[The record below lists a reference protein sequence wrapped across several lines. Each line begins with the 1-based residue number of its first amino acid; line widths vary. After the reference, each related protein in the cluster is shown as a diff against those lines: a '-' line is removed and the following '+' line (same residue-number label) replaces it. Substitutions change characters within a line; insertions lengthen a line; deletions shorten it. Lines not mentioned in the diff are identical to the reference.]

1 MAEQSPGVVA
11 ERKINY
17 DELVKVEWTKE
28 KKEAYGFYL
37 RRFEQARRQRHMPR
51 EEFDDLTLEFDYI
64 LNKRA
69 ANAYLPPKKNDDE
82 VRIVTG
88 TTEKKIEVI
97 YNELVGMNIQP
108 EAQVFDHND
117 NELRGLG
124 QDFID
129 IVTRTNQIERDDD
142 FWGAFVFELIT
153 QRAAFIEETD
163 EYADYYNRGISSM
176 RNGTIRKETRK
187 PITFHR
193 ARKRLLTSLQV
204 FLGDMNIP
212 AYRFQEQPYIL
223 KYVRRHYDV
232 AKTQYGNWK
241 NWDSVVKGGS
251 HANSPFGYRM
261 YKLENEEVEEI
272 HYLDP
277 SNDEYQ
283 IMINGVL
290 MFDEPAPLFYQV
302 TEDRRYP
309 MTMKVLKGMGSDCAY
324 GKPLTASAK
333 TLQGLNSETIRLLIR
348 KFRQAIEPPLASKG
362 RKIYSKDI
370 WTAGAVTYGLSST
383 DFEVL
388 NKNNQGITNSE
399 FSLYDLI
406 EKKTEEFIGASNT
419 AQGMKE
425 GGTTTATEIVNQQRQ
440 FIKQLGLSVLAL
452 MSAKRDATYLRI
464 YNLLENFVSPVS
476 REYDSTNDTLIDIYE
491 RFTIMDAQ
499 FENGKK
505 GKKIVQFVDK
515 PVTPDELSNVYKYE
529 QSEEL
534 AGRPTRIR
542 FINTNM
548 LMEVPSFWYV
558 TTAPRERDGSA
569 LSKVMFSDKFKQA
582 VDIMT
587 VTKRPINDDK
597 LIDEYEFTWQI
608 KDMFKKTPPVNQA
621 ANPEA
626 QAQGDNLMAQ
636 INALEGMSKSKMGD
650 QMQEGQMAGS
660 QKPTLNSMVGNAK

>member
-1 MAEQSPGVVA
+1 MSTQSPGVKA
-11 ERKINY
+11 EERKIDY
-17 DELVKVEWTKE
+17 DTLTKE
-28 KKEAYGFYL
+28 FKDTNQAQAYGFYL
-37 RRFEQARRQRHMPR
+37 RKFENARRQRHQNR
-51 EEFDDLTLEFDYI
+51 EELDDLNLETDYI

-69 ANAYLPPKKNDDE
+69 ANSYLPPKKNDDE

-97 YNELVGMNIQP
+97 YNELVGMNVQP
-108 EAQVFDHND
+108 EAQVFDKDD

-124 QDFID
+124 QDFMD

-163 EYADYYNRGISSM
+163 EYVSYYNRGKSSIFD
-176 RNGTIRKETRK
+176 GSIKKEKRK
-187 PITFHR
+187 PVIFHR

-223 KYVRRHYDV
+223 KYVRRTYDE
-232 AKTQYGNWK
+232 AKTIYGKWANWSK
-241 NWDSVVKGGS
+241 IVKGNPGS
-251 HANSPFGYRM
+251 NSPYGYRM
-261 YKLENEEVEEI
+261 YKIEGEEVEEI

-290 MFDEPAPLFYQV
+290 MFDEPAPLFYTV

-309 MTMKVLKGMGSDCAY
+309 MTMKVLKGMGSDFAY

-348 KFRQAIEPPLASKG
+348 KFRQAIEPPMASKG

-370 WTAGAVTYGLSST
+370 WTAGAVTYGLSAS
-383 DFEVL
+383 DFEIL

-399 FSLYDLI
+399 FSLYDLV
-406 EKKTEEFIGASNT
+406 ERKTEEFIGASNT

-425 GGTTTATEIVNQQRQ
+425 GGTQTATEIINQQKQ

-452 MSAKRDATYLRI
+452 MAAKRDATYLRI
-464 YNLLENFVSPVS
+464 YNLLENFVNPIE
-476 REYDSTNDTLIDIYE
+476 RQIDSTGKELVDIYDK
-491 RFTIMDAQ
+491 FTIMDAQ
-499 FENGKK
+499 FENGKR

-515 PVTPDELSNVYKYE
+515 PVTQDQMSEVYQYE
-529 QSEEL
+529 QEQE
-534 AGRPTRIR
+534 AMGQPTRIR
-542 FINTNM
+542 FINVKM
-548 LMEVPSFWYV
+548 LQEIPSFWYI
-558 TTAPRERDGSA
+558 TCAPRERDGSA
-569 LSKVMFSDKFKQA
+569 LSKVMFSDKLKQA
-582 VDIMT
+582 VDIST
-587 VTKRPINDDK
+587 VTQRPLNADK
-597 LIDEYEFTWQI
+597 IIDEYEFTWQI
-608 KDMFKKTPPVNQA
+608 KDMFKKTAPIDQS

-626 QAQGDNLMAQ
+626 KAQGDNLLAQ
-636 INALEGMSKSKMGD
+636 IDALGGSEMGSEMMEGPNG
-650 QMQEGQMAGS
+650 GQTN
-660 QKPTLNSMVGNAK
+660 KPSMNTMVGNAR

>member
-1 MAEQSPGVVA
+1 MSEQSPGVVA
-11 ERKINY
+11 ERKFDY
-17 DELVKVEWTKE
+17 DKLTPDTHTTEQ
-28 KKEAYGFYL
+28 KEAYGFYL
-37 RRFEQARRQRHMPR
+37 RRFESARRQRHQNR
-51 EEFDDLTLEFDYI
+51 EEFDDLNLETDYI

-97 YNELVGMNIQP
+97 YNELVGMNVQP
-108 EAQVFDHND
+108 EAQVFDKND

-124 QDFID
+124 QDFMD

-142 FWGAFVFELIT
+142 FWGAFVYELIT

-163 EYADYYNRGISSM
+163 EYVNYYNRGKSSM
-176 RNGTIRKETRK
+176 FKGTIKKEDRK
-187 PITFHR
+187 PVTFHR

-212 AYRFQEQPYIL
+212 AWRFQEQPYIL
-223 KYVRRHYDV
+223 KYVRRTYDE
-232 AKTQYGNWK
+232 AKTVYGEWK
-241 NWDSVVKGGS
+241 NWDKVVKGGS
-251 HANSPFGYRM
+251 HANSPWGYRM
-261 YKLENEEVEEI
+261 YKIDNEEIEEI

-277 SNDEYQ
+277 SRDEYQ
-283 IMINGVL
+283 IMINGVM
-290 MFDEPAPLFYQV
+290 MFDGPAPLFYTV

-309 MTMKVLKGMGSDCAY
+309 MTMKVLKGMGSDFAY

-348 KFRQAIEPPLASKG
+348 KFRQAIEPPMVSKG

-370 WTAGAVTYGLSST
+370 WTAGAVTYGLSAN

-388 NKNNQGITNSE
+388 NKTNQGITNSE

-425 GGTTTATEIVNQQRQ
+425 GGTQTATEIINQQKQ

-452 MSAKRDATYLRI
+452 MAAKRDATYLRI
-464 YNLLENFVSPVS
+464 YNLLENFVSPIS
-476 REYDSTNDTLIDIYE
+476 RELDSATNNLIDIYDK
-491 RFTIMDAQ
+491 FTIMNAQ

-515 PVTPDELSNVYKYE
+515 PVTDEEMTQVYQYE
-529 QSEEL
+529 QEQEL
-534 AGRPTRIR
+534 AGQPIRIR
-542 FINTNM
+542 FINVKM
-548 LMEVPSFWYV
+548 LQEIPSFWYV
-558 TTAPRERDGSA
+558 TVAPRERDGSA
-569 LSKVMFSDKFKQA
+569 LSKVMFSDKLKQA
-582 VDIMT
+582 VDIST
-587 VTKRPINDDK
+587 VTQRPLNADK
-597 LIDEYEFTWQI
+597 IIDEYEFTWQI
-608 KDMFKKTPPVNQA
+608 KDMFKKTAPVDQSA
-621 ANPEA
+621 SPEA
-626 QAQGDNLMAQ
+626 KEQGDNLLAQ
-636 INALEGMSKSKMGD
+636 IDALGGSEMGSEMMEGPTG
-650 QMQEGQMAGS
+650 GQTN
-660 QKPTLNSMVGNAK
+660 KPSMNTMVGNAR

>member
-1 MAEQSPGVVA
+1 MSEQSPGVVA
-11 ERKINY
+11 ERKLEEDKLTPENY
-17 DELVKVEWTKE
+17 TKE
-28 KKEAYGFYL
+28 QKEAYGFYL
-37 RRFEQARRQRHMPR
+37 RRFESARKQRHQNR
-51 EEFDDLTLEFDYI
+51 EEFDDLNLETDYI

-97 YNELVGMNIQP
+97 YNELVGMNVQP
-108 EAQVFDHND
+108 EAQVFDKDD

-124 QDFID
+124 QDFMD

-163 EYADYYNRGISSM
+163 EYVEYYNRGKSSM
-176 RNGTIRKETRK
+176 FDGSIKKEKRK
-187 PITFHR
+187 PVTFHR

-212 AYRFQEQPYIL
+212 AWRFQEQPYIL
-223 KYVRRHYDV
+223 KYVRRTYDE
-232 AKTQYGNWK
+232 AKTQYGSWE
-241 NWDSVVKGGS
+241 NWDKVVKGGS
-251 HANSPFGYRM
+251 FANSPWGYRM
-261 YKLENEEVEEI
+261 YKIDNEEVEEI

-277 SNDEYQ
+277 SKDEYQ

-290 MFDEPAPLFYQV
+290 MFNEPAPLFYTV

-309 MTMKVLKGMGSDCAY
+309 MTMKVLKGMGSDFAY

-348 KFRQAIEPPLASKG
+348 KFRQAIEPPMVSKG

-370 WTAGAVTYGLSST
+370 WTAGAVTYGLSAS

-388 NKNNQGITNSE
+388 NKTNQGITNSE

-425 GGTTTATEIVNQQRQ
+425 GGSTTATEIVNQQRQ

-452 MSAKRDATYLRI
+452 MAAKRDATYLRI
-464 YNLLENFVSPVS
+464 YNLLENFVNPIE
-476 REYDSTNDTLIDIYE
+476 RQLDSTTNELIDIYDK
-491 RFTIMDAQ
+491 FTIMDAQ

-515 PVTPDELSNVYKYE
+515 PVTDEEMSQVYQYE
-529 QSEEL
+529 QDQE
-534 AGRPTRIR
+534 AKGNPTRIR
-542 FINTNM
+542 FINAKM
-548 LMEVPSFWYV
+548 LQEIPSFWYV
-558 TTAPRERDGSA
+558 TVAPRERDGSA
-569 LSKVMFSDKFKQA
+569 LSKVMFSDKLKQA

-587 VTKRPINDDK
+587 VTQRPINADK
-597 LIDEYEFTWQI
+597 VIDEYEFTWQI
-608 KDMFKKTPPVNQA
+608 KDMFKKTAPVDQA
-621 ANPEA
+621 ASPEA
-626 QAQGDNLMAQ
+626 KAQGDNLLAQ
-636 INALEGMSKSKMGD
+636 IDALGGGEMGS
-650 QMQEGQMAGS
+650 QMMEGQDGG
-660 QKPTLNSMVGNAK
+660 QTNKPSMNTMVGNAK